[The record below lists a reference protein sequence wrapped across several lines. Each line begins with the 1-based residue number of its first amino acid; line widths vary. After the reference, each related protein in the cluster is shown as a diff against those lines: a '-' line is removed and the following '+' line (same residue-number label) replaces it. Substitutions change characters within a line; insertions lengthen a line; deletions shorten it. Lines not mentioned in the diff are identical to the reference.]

1 MNNLAPSAYHAPAEL
16 APSAPIEHVA
26 SSIAMNSLRQLFAAE
41 RELASFTEAG
51 RPLHTRPR
59 HGRGDV
65 AAKRAADRRQRQA
78 RKIARGL
85 KRDRS

>member
-1 MNNLAPSAYHAPAEL
+1 MEHLVPSAFHAPLLAPTPAPVETA
-16 APSAPIEHVA
+16 A
-26 SSIAMNSLRQLFAAE
+26 SSSLRQLFAAE

-78 RKIARGL
+78 RKAAYSL
-85 KRDRS
+85 KRERS

>member
-1 MNNLAPSAYHAPAEL
+1 MSNLASAYYAPAEL
-16 APSAPIEHVA
+16 APRPAVESAA
-26 SSIAMNSLRQLFAAE
+26 SSSLRQLFAAE

-78 RKIARGL
+78 RKAAYSL
-85 KRDRS
+85 KRERS